1 MPRLLALA
9 ALALLLPPLA
19 RAQLGM
25 APLTAPPVPAYLL
38 RKEGAPL
45 RGAAPAAAGAAAAS
59 GTPSF
64 LASGITHLN
73 YLRGVAA
80 GNLPVAI
87 VLFSSVFLFKVALC
101 IPGGTLLN
109 AIGGALFGAYLA
121 VPLVLVLSV
130 LGSCGA
136 YLLSQLFGGPL
147 LLRWRLD
154 ARLAPLRRRVE
165 AASATGTL
173 PRLLVSLRM
182 LPLFPQWLVNLG
194 APHLGIPLPLFAYS
208 SAAGLAPYVAA
219 TVTAG
224 AALSAALDAAA
235 ASAAAAG
242 GAASGA
248 AATTFAS
255 LLPPH
260 VLAALCAAAL
270 AVGLGPWLLGQC
282 LGASAG
288 SDKEGEAAAAP
299 GVSAV

>member
-1 MPRLLALA
+1 MKRASLALLA
-9 ALALLLPPLA
+9 ALLPLA
-19 RAQLGM
+19 CAQLGM

-45 RGAAPAAAGAAAAS
+45 RGGGAPAPGAAPAA
-59 GTPSF
+59 TPSF

-73 YLRGVAA
+73 YLRGVAS

-87 VLFSSVFLFKVALC
+87 VLFSSVFLFKVTFC

-109 AIGGALFGAYLA
+109 AIGGALFGAPLA

-208 SAAGLAPYVAA
+208 SAAGLTPYVAA

-235 ASAAAAG
+235 AAAAAG
-242 GAASGA
+242 GAASGSA
-248 AATTFAS
+248 AATFAS

-270 AVGLGPWLLGQC
+270 AVGLGPWLLGHC
-282 LGASAG
+282 LGASSAG

-299 GVSAV
+299 GASAV